1 MDSSVVCAIISF
13 CGVLVSVL
21 SSMTL
26 VNWRLQQLEKKVDEH
41 NSWGNKFA
49 QQEKDI
55 AVIRTDVTYIKEAIQ
70 DLKERKI

>member
-1 MDSSVVCAIISF
+1 MNTEIFAAVISF
-13 CGVLVSVL
+13 CGIIVSAVL
-21 SSMTL
+21 SMSL

-41 NSWGNKFA
+41 NSWGNKFS

-70 DLKERKI
+70 DLKER